1 MITSTSSGRSIIRT
15 FEEAVRAFDCED
27 VIALDLETTGFSPW
41 LTQTAVIG
49 LHGPRSDQVV
59 ALHYPRGVR
68 VPQKVLDWLASFPL
82 IVTHNG
88 AQFDILFM
96 ANAGMPWDRTT
107 WYDTLIGEQS
117 VIAAGRRNMGVS
129 LKKTAK
135 RRLGKEVDKD
145 IDHSGWGNP
154 FLDQNQIDYVAG
166 DLVHLVDIMRKQRER
181 ASESSDMMRALDFE
195 MELLPIVVQMELNGL
210 PIGMAEL
217 KAYMKTIEPRIV
229 AVTVQL
235 HKILGNDVK
244 LTSVPQLKKALQRIF
259 GLNAFPDTKAERFQM
274 YKLAGGHIGEVSE
287 LMLEF
292 RNADQR
298 RKMFRDEWV
307 QEFVVPHFDYH
318 AVHGKFWQVGTDTG
332 RFSSSQPNLQ
342 QVPRDARHV
351 YGHRP
356 GWMMGKTDY
365 SQIEVRV
372 AAALAGDMK
381 MIEAINSGLD
391 VHTFVASE
399 AFGIPMELVDKLQ
412 RKAAKAMNFLLLFGG
427 GLEGLFGYA
436 SAEGSTVTHDEMEQA
451 YNRYFERFPGIN
463 AMRNSAIRKAN
474 SGRPFTFIYPSGLKR
489 VIAGG
494 DLKHTTILNNVV
506 QGTAAFG
513 LKRGM
518 LEMKKAGVAK
528 YLAAVVHDETVTIAP
543 ANEIAEVVLEVERCM
558 VTGMEWALADTPSM
572 IIGAESSW
580 GPTWKGLEEN
590 ETTYSRMIN
599 E

>member
-1 MITSTSSGRSIIRT
+1 MITSTSAGRSVIRT
-15 FEEAVRAFDCED
+15 FEEARAAFEGEE

-41 LTQTAVIG
+41 LTQVAVIG

-59 ALHYPRGVR
+59 ALHYPRGIR
-68 VPQKVLDWLASFPL
+68 VPQKVLDWLADFPG

-96 ANAGMPWDRTT
+96 GVAGMPWQNVK

-166 DLVHLVDIMRKQRER
+166 DLVHLVDIMRTQKER
-181 ASESSDMMRALDFE
+181 AAESTNMTRALEFE
-195 MELLPIVVQMELNGL
+195 MELLPIVVEMELNGL
-210 PIGMAEL
+210 PIGLTEL
-217 KAYMKTIEPRIV
+217 NGYMKTIEPRIANV
-229 AVTVQL
+229 SDEL
-235 HKILGNDVK
+235 HRILGDDVK
-244 LTSVPQLKKALQRIF
+244 LTSVPQLKKALQRLF
-259 GLNAFPDTKAERFQM
+259 GISAFPDTKAERFQM

-298 RKMFRDEWV
+298 RKMFRPEWV
-307 QEFVVPHFDYH
+307 NEYVVPHFDYH

-342 QVPRDARHV
+342 QVPKDARHV

-356 GWMMGKTDY
+356 GWMIGKTDY

-381 MIEAINSGLD
+381 MIEAINDGLD

-399 AFGIPMELVDKLQ
+399 AFGIPMDLVMPLQ

-436 SAEGSTVTHDEMEQA
+436 SAEGSSVTHDEMEVA
-451 YNRYFERFPGIN
+451 YNTYFERFPGIN

-494 DLKHTTILNNVV
+494 ELKHTTILNNVV

-513 LKRGM
+513 LKMGM
-518 LEMKKAGVAK
+518 LRMKEAGVAK
-528 YLAAVVHDETVTIAP
+528 YLSAVVHDETVTCAP
-543 ANEIAEVVLEVERCM
+543 ANEIAEVVLEVEKAM
-558 VTGMEWALADTPSM
+558 VAGMEWALADTPSM

-580 GPTWKGLEEN
+580 GPTWKGSAEN

-599 E
+599 V